1 MRRTLSLFS
10 VLIIGTLFATAG
22 IAHAGGW
29 AVVTL
34 DPMTQSPV
42 AGQPLSVGF
51 TILQHGVTPYT
62 TGNAFITVIDA
73 SGRSERFD
81 ANPFGAPGHHTAEV
95 TFRGEGT
102 YRWEV
107 QPDWFAKQ
115 AFGEI
120 DVASAAPITT
130 TAATPTTLVAKPAES
145 TAAIPTTVATTTVTT
160 TTTTTREPLALG
172 LRITLAVAFAVAL
185 AVAVGELVTTRR
197 RLA

>member
-1 MRRTLSLFS
+1 
-10 VLIIGTLFATAG
+10 
-22 IAHAGGW
+22 
-29 AVVTL
+29 
-34 DPMTQSPV
+34 MTQSPV

-62 TGNAFITVIDA
+62 TGNVYITVIDA

-81 ANPFGAPGHHTAEV
+81 AKPFGVPGHHTAQV

-115 AFGEI
+115 SFGEI
-120 DVASAAPITT
+120 DVGERRTDNNDRGNTVHDARGKARGAAQRH
-130 TAATPTTLVAKPAES
+130 L
-145 TAAIPTTVATTTVTT
+145 PTTVATTTVTT
-160 TTTTTREPLALG
+160 TTTTTREPLALA
-172 LRITLAVAFAVAL
+172 LRITLAVAFAVA
-185 AVAVGELVTTRR
+185 AIAFAVGELVTTRR

>member
-1 MRRTLSLFS
+1 MRRTLTLFS
-10 VLIIGTLFATAG
+10 VLILGTLFATTG

-42 AGQPLSVGF
+42 AGRPMSVGF
-51 TILQHGVTPYT
+51 TILQHGITPYT

-73 SGRSERFD
+73 SGRSQRFD
-81 ANPFGAPGHHTAEV
+81 AKPAGEPGHHIAEV
-95 TFRGEGT
+95 TFPGEGT

-115 AFGEI
+115 PFGEI
-120 DVASAAPITT
+120 NVTSASPTPTT
-130 TAATPTTLVAKPAES
+130 TAPTT
-145 TAAIPTTVATTTVTT
+145 ATITT
-160 TTTTTREPLALG
+160 TTTIREPLTMA
-172 LRITLAVAFAVAL
+172 LRITLAVAMS
-185 AVAVGELVTTRR
+185 VTIAEIVSSRR